1 MAHTA
6 VQLQMILAIEGTN
19 PNFQAFQHQ
28 LNLRRQSLTRPL
40 GERPRLKSNFLK
52 EVSQTILYSSGLKK
66 KLEELLDKAN
76 RILLLKSTRNQ
87 KPRPLCKL

>member
-66 KLEELLDKAN
+66 KAG
-76 RILLLKSTRNQ
+76 RITGQSEQNSTS
-87 KPRPLCKL
+87 KIY